1 MATVE
6 PIKSIP
12 AAEQQHM
19 LLLFM
24 PLKKQTPKE
33 TVTKALTSIQT
44 EMKNLSDMRAATG
57 VHFFMFYHLLDG
69 QNPGLPVTSFQTMP
83 GKDMLVVQSLYDAD
97 FAPYISSFVTN
108 PVIAW
113 GLNQIVDAMDED
125 DIVPASDPT
134 SAVSI
139 KENGG
144 VAENPDA
151 FNCLLMRYNFADPTI
166 PASAKTPK
174 GTNYKYV
181 LGFTFPGM
189 TVGKILQNYTDA
201 PALWP
206 FPPVDITYEAST
218 PPTPC

>member
-1 MATVE
+1 ME
-6 PIKSIP
+6 PIQSVP

-33 TVTKALTSIQT
+33 AVTKALTSIQA
-44 EMKNLSDMRAATG
+44 EIKSLSDMRANTG

-69 QNPGLPVTSFQTMP
+69 QKPQPALPVASFQTMP
-83 GKDMLVVQSLYDAD
+83 GKDLLVVQSLYDAD

-108 PVIAW
+108 ELIA
-113 GLNQIVDAMDED
+113 GALNGIVDAMDED
-125 DIVPASDPT
+125 GIFPASDPT
-134 SAVSI
+134 SAFSI
-139 KENGG
+139 SKGGG

-166 PASAKTPK
+166 PASAIPPAN
-174 GTNYKYV
+174 TNNKYT
-181 LGFTFPGM
+181 LGFTFPGL
-189 TVGKILQNYTDA
+189 TVGKILQNYPNA
-201 PALWP
+201 PVLWP
-206 FPPVDITYEAST
+206 FPPTNITYEPST